1 MTYSFLNF
9 EGKQIIMR
17 KKCLRRK
24 IALPEWKTH
33 WIWDP
38 KIASLN
44 LSASDIFFLRVWFR
58 FLFIML
64 SLKMFVHLFIRFF
77 LTFVKF
83 FKTLMEKKLWC
94 QKKFLR
100 RKVENSI
107 LIKERFSKLNF
118 YISERMHRISYF
130 STLTT
135 M

>member
-17 KKCLRRK
+17 KKMFKTKNRITRVENALDLRPKDREFESFSIWYFFSKGVVSVSIHHVK
-24 IALPEWKTH
+24 IENVC
-33 WIWDP
+33 
-38 KIASLN
+38 S
-44 LSASDIFFLRVWFR
+44 
-58 FLFIML
+58 
-64 SLKMFVHLFIRFF
+64 FVYSFF

-83 FKTLMEKKLWC
+83 FKTLTEKKLWC

-130 STLTT
+130 CTLTT